1 MTTLHK
7 TRAPVDPAAPTMVVQ
22 MTVEAL
28 RELVREVQ
36 AEVLADHA
44 PAVPVLLGWREAG
57 LDRATFAGAIKRGE
71 LAGYRCGRRLVTT
84 REDLRAWLEHQRV
97 PTDEHSR
104 RPARDAGDELDRLLD
119 RGRLRPI
126 TGGRK

>member
-36 AEVLADHA
+36 AEVLADHGPAQPA
-44 PAVPVLLGWREAG
+44 PAL
-57 LDRATFAGAIKRGE
+57 LDRAGLARALSVSVSSVDRMIREGCPHVRIGDAPRFSVADVVAWLRARQAGGPIRAIDG
-71 LAGYRCGRRLVTT
+71 GRR
-84 REDLRAWLEHQRV
+84 
-97 PTDEHSR
+97 
-104 RPARDAGDELDRLLD
+104 
-119 RGRLRPI
+119 
-126 TGGRK
+126 